1 MNANDPQL
9 SIWMRHS
16 CVSCGYSTKF
26 MEQLSV
32 SVNLE
37 KRPKCIDVEVLP
49 GALPPG
55 GGAVRPSPDQPTNV
69 LGHVEDRVVS
79 IEQQIVIGYRHRLE
93 RDLFGVLE
101 ERVRPPDG
109 VQPVHLQQSA
119 RCNKEKKTA
128 SDENPS
134 KNKEDPRSRSLLR
147 YRRHIFGQP
156 QSVIRPRL
164 SQEDVGRVRLISR

>member
-119 RCNKEKKTA
+119 RCNKEKKRRPMKTQVKIKKILA
-128 SDENPS
+128 VD
-134 KNKEDPRSRSLLR
+134 R
-147 YRRHIFGQP
+147 Y
-156 QSVIRPRL
+156 
-164 SQEDVGRVRLISR
+164 